1 VKRATGAIQIPNPA
15 QEERPTAEAEAN
27 SRQREGRGKALGKA
41 DATTHVEQGVAA
53 LPADP
58 LAPIEAWFLLK
69 GWTPMPFQRQC
80 WRAYLEGRSG
90 LLQVPTGSG
99 KTYAAVMGPIAEML
113 AEAHDEGTL
122 PAPGGTP
129 GNPAVGQS
137 LQHGT
142 AGVAM
147 GKGRKAAPAATGGA
161 GIGLL
166 ILTPLRALSRDLAL
180 AIREPIE
187 AMGWPLRVGLR
198 NGDTPSAERTRQL
211 KAPPQILITT
221 PESLALLLSS
231 PQAERLF
238 ADLKAVVID
247 EWHELLGS
255 KRGSQS
261 ELCLGWLRRLRPG
274 LRTWAISATIGNLE
288 QAARTAVGTDCEPE
302 IVTADLERRTSIRS
316 LLPEAIDGFPW
327 AGHLGLR
334 MHEVLVAA
342 LDPKISTLLFTN
354 TRNQAERWFQC
365 LRWACPELE
374 GALALHHS
382 AIDRAERE
390 AIEAGVKEGSIRWVV
405 CTSSLDL
412 GVDFQ
417 PVERVVQIGSAKNL
431 ARLLQRSGRS
441 AHRPGGCSEVL
452 FLPTNA
458 LELLEVSAMR
468 RGLAHGLVEHR
479 TPPQAPLDVLL
490 QHLTGLACGA
500 GFEPEQEWETVRSSW
515 SYRDLARADWDW
527 CLRFLE
533 DGGDCLGAYP
543 RFRKLEREAIAEGHA
558 SPRDTDPNLKS
569 SPDASA
575 PAAADVSRSPGVAE
589 PFHYRVKEPAIARL
603 HRLQIGTITA
613 DRAVTVRYVRGA
625 VLGHVEEMFVSRL
638 KPGDTFFFA
647 GRGLEFVRLRE
658 MTAQVKAS
666 TKKSSTVPAWAGGQ
680 LALSDLLSHH
690 LRQEVSRCAAGEL
703 DSPELQAL
711 APLLDRQSDLSRIPG
726 PGELLVEVCRSREGS
741 HLYAYPFEG
750 RFVHEGIGFLWA
762 WRLARQQR
770 GTITVSVNDYGFELL
785 APRGYPFA
793 ELFEEHG
800 EALLEGEGLLDD
812 LAMAIN
818 LSELCRRRFR
828 AIAQV
833 AGLVNNGYP
842 GKGKSGGQLQISAA
856 LLFDVF
862 SRHEPGNRLLVQA
875 RQEVLRQQLE
885 VERIAD
891 ALERLR
897 AATVV
902 LERTPRPGPLAF
914 PLLAERLNNRM
925 SNESVLERLA
935 RLKAEAERAEGL

>member
-1 VKRATGAIQIPNPA
+1 VKRATGAIQILNSA
-15 QEERPTAEAEAN
+15 KEERPTGEAAAKN
-27 SRQREGRGKALGKA
+27 YQRQGKGS
-41 DATTHVEQGVAA
+41 VAA
-53 LPADP
+53 LPAEP
-58 LAPIEAWFLLK
+58 LAPVEAWFARK

-80 WRAYLEGRSG
+80 WRAYLEGHSG

-99 KTYAAVMGPIAEML
+99 KTYAAVMGPIAELL
-113 AEAHDEGTL
+113 AQL
-122 PAPGGTP
+122 
-129 GNPAVGQS
+129 
-137 LQHGT
+137 
-142 AGVAM
+142 
-147 GKGRKAAPAATGGA
+147 GGA

-198 NGDTPSAERTRQL
+198 NGDTTSAERNRQL
-211 KAPPQILITT
+211 KAPPEILITT
-221 PESLALLLSS
+221 PESLALLLSG
-231 PQAERLF
+231 PHAERLF
-238 ADLKAVVID
+238 GGLRAVVID

-255 KRGSQS
+255 KRGSQA
-261 ELCLGWLRRLRPG
+261 ELSLGWLRRLRPQ

-288 QAARTAVGTDCEPE
+288 EAARAAVGTDRDPA
-302 IVTADLERRTSIRS
+302 IISAALERNTRICS
-316 LLPEAIDGFPW
+316 LLPVAIDGFPW

-334 MHEVLVAA
+334 MHEVLVGA

-365 LRWACPELE
+365 LRWACPEME

-468 RGLAHGLVEHR
+468 RGLAAGLVEHR

-490 QHLTGLACGA
+490 QHLTGLACGP
-500 GFEPEQEWETVRSSW
+500 GFEPEQEWETVRRCW
-515 SYRDLARADWDW
+515 SYRELSRADWDW

-533 DGGDCLGAYP
+533 HGGDCLGAYP
-543 RFRKLEREAIAEGHA
+543 RFRKLEREPLEEGDP
-558 SPRDTDPNLKS
+558 SPRETDPNPKP

-575 PAAADVSRSPGVAE
+575 PVAEDVSGSPGVAE
-589 PFHYRVKEPAIARL
+589 PFRYRVKEPAIARL

-638 KPGDTFFFA
+638 KAGDTFFFA
-647 GRGLEFVRLRE
+647 GRALEFVRLRE

-666 TKKSSTVPAWAGGQ
+666 SKKSSTVPAWAGGQ

-690 LRQEVSRCAAGEL
+690 LRQELSRCAAGQL
-703 DSPELQAL
+703 DSPELLAL

-762 WRLARQQR
+762 WRLARHQR

-800 EALLEGEGLLDD
+800 EALLAGEDLLED

-862 SRHEPGNRLLVQA
+862 SRHEPGNRLLAQA
-875 RQEVLRQQLE
+875 RAEVLREQLE
-885 VERIAD
+885 VERIAA

-935 RLKAEAERAEGL
+935 RLRADAERAEGL